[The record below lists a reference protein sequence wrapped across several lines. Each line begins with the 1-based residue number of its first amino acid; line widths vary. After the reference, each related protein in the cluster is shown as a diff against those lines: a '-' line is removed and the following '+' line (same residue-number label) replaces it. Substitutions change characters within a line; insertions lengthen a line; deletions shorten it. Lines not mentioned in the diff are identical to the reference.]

1 MQALTLFMI
10 VAVTTFDFFAAGDKW
25 GRWAYLPSWS
35 AYLAELTGIA
45 AAAVVIFAGARNGFR
60 YVRPAYWLMF
70 GFLVLV
76 ILSGAITN
84 AVNAG
89 PIFAGIRAYLRAIPW
104 FLLPAV
110 FAFTDSQVKT
120 QLRLLVAIAV
130 IQLPFAVQ
138 QASTAI
144 SLGKITG
151 DWTVG
156 TLMLSPTLSI
166 FLICCICIAA
176 AFAARR
182 QLKPWHFIVLA
193 LIFLIP
199 TTINETKATFFL
211 LPIGLFVTFMVASR
225 AGQRARYGAL
235 ALISIGVST
244 AIFVP
249 IYDSFIAEREYA
261 VPLMDFISDPERM
274 KRYLSTTDDI
284 GVVGKDV
291 GRLDSIVVPWRRL
304 SADPAQLAFG
314 YGIGNV
320 SHSALGHGFVG
331 RHFQA
336 FGAFAD
342 FTFSRLLLELGVLG
356 LFGVLALLWMIFRD
370 SHVVS
375 QRGDGVIS
383 TLAAG
388 WAGVVAVITLSTLYS
403 EVIAPTSL
411 SYLFWYLSGLI
422 AAARMRPSTQGIR
435 SNSGV

>member
-1 MQALTLFMI
+1 MQGLTLFMI
-10 VAVTTFDFFAAGDKW
+10 VVVTTFDFFSTGDKW
-25 GRWAYLPSWS
+25 GRWAYLPGWS
-35 AYLAELTGIA
+35 GYLAELTGVA

-60 YVRPAYWLMF
+60 FVRPAYWLVF
-70 GFLVLV
+70 GFLVL
-76 ILSGAITN
+76 IIASGAITN
-84 AVNAG
+84 RVEAG
-89 PIFAGIRAYLRAIPW
+89 PVFAGIRSYLRAIPW

-110 FAFTDSQVKT
+110 IAFTDSQIKT
-120 QLRLLVAIAV
+120 QLRLLVAIAA

-138 QASTAI
+138 QASTAV

-151 DWTVG
+151 DWTIG

-182 QLKPWHFIVLA
+182 KLKPWQFLVLF
-193 LIFLIP
+193 LVFLIP

-211 LPIGLFVTFMVASR
+211 LPVGLFVTFMAAAKV
-225 AGQRARYGAL
+225 GQRARYAAIAL
-235 ALISIGVST
+235 LVTGVST

-249 IYDSFIAEREYA
+249 IYDSFIADREYS
-261 VPLMDFISDPERM
+261 VPLMDFLSDPDRM
-274 KRYLSTTDDI
+274 KRYMSTTDDI
-284 GVVGKDV
+284 GVVDKDV

-331 RHFQA
+331 RHFQV

-342 FTFSRLLLELGVLG
+342 FSFSRLLLELGVLG
-356 LFGVLALLWMIFRD
+356 LIGVYTLMWMIFRD
-370 SHVVS
+370 SQMVS
-375 QRGDGVIS
+375 KEGDDFRS

-388 WAGVVAVITLSTLYS
+388 WTGVVAVITLSTLYS
-403 EVIAPTSL
+403 EIMASTAL
-411 SYLFWYLSGLI
+411 SYLFWFFSGVV
-422 AAARMRPSTQGIR
+422 AAARMNPRAPTT
-435 SNSGV
+435 

>member
-1 MQALTLFMI
+1 MQGLTLFMI
-10 VAVTTFDFFAAGDKW
+10 VVVTTFDFFSTGDKW
-25 GRWAYLPSWS
+25 GRWAYLPGWS
-35 AYLAELTGIA
+35 GYLAELTGVA

-60 YVRPAYWLMF
+60 FVRPAYWLVF
-70 GFLVLV
+70 GFLVL
-76 ILSGAITN
+76 IIASGAITN
-84 AVNAG
+84 RVEAG
-89 PIFAGIRAYLRAIPW
+89 PVFAGIRSYLRAIPW

-110 FAFTDSQVKT
+110 IAFTDSQIKT
-120 QLRLLVAIAV
+120 QLRLLVAIAA

-138 QASTAI
+138 QASTAV

-151 DWTVG
+151 DWTIG

-182 QLKPWHFIVLA
+182 KLKPWQFLVLF
-193 LIFLIP
+193 LVFLIP

-211 LPIGLFVTFMVASR
+211 LPVGLFVTFMAAAKV
-225 AGQRARYGAL
+225 GQRARYAAIAL
-235 ALISIGVST
+235 LVTGVST

-249 IYDSFIAEREYA
+249 IYDSFIADREYS
-261 VPLMDFISDPERM
+261 VPLMDFLSDPDRM

-284 GVVGKDV
+284 GVVDKDV

-331 RHFQA
+331 RHFQV

-342 FTFSRLLLELGVLG
+342 FSFSRLLLELGVLG
-356 LFGVLALLWMIFRD
+356 LIGVYTLMWMIFRD
-370 SHVVS
+370 SQMVS
-375 QRGDGVIS
+375 KEGDDFRS

-388 WAGVVAVITLSTLYS
+388 WTGVVAVITLSTLYS
-403 EVIAPTSL
+403 EIMASTAL
-411 SYLFWYLSGLI
+411 SYLFWFFSGVV
-422 AAARMRPSTQGIR
+422 AAARMNPRAPTT
-435 SNSGV
+435 

>member
-10 VAVTTFDFFAAGDKW
+10 LVVTTFDFFATGDKW
-25 GRWAYLPSWS
+25 GRWAFLPGWS
-35 AYLAELTGIA
+35 PYLAELTGAA
-45 AAAVVIFAGARNGFR
+45 AAAVVIFVGARNGFR
-60 YVRPAYWLMF
+60 FVRPAYWLVF
-70 GFLVLV
+70 GFLVLIV
-76 ILSGAITN
+76 VAGAVTN
-84 AVNAG
+84 RVDAG
-89 PIFAGIRAYLRAIPW
+89 PVFAGIRTYLRAIPW

-110 FAFTDSQVKT
+110 ITFTDLQVKT
-120 QLRLLVAIAV
+120 QLRLLVAIAA

-138 QASTAI
+138 QASTAV

-151 DWTVG
+151 DWTIG

-182 QLKPWHFIVLA
+182 KLKPWQFLVLF
-193 LIFLIP
+193 LVFLIP

-211 LPIGLFVTFMVASR
+211 LPVGLFVTFMAAARV
-225 AGQRARYGAL
+225 GQRARHA
-235 ALISIGVST
+235 AIAFLITSVST

-249 IYDSFIAEREYA
+249 IYDSFIADREYS
-261 VPLMDFISDPERM
+261 VPLMDFLSDPDRM

-284 GVVGKDV
+284 GVVDKDV

-320 SHSALGHGFVG
+320 SHSALGHGFIG
-331 RHFQA
+331 RHFQV

-342 FTFSRLLLELGVLG
+342 FSFSRLLLEIGVLG
-356 LFGVLALLWMIFRD
+356 LIGVYTLMWMIFRD
-370 SHVVS
+370 SQVVS
-375 QRGDGVIS
+375 REGDDFKS

-388 WAGVVAVITLSTLYS
+388 WTGVVAVITLSTLYS
-403 EVIAPTSL
+403 EIIVSTAL
-411 SYLFWYLSGLI
+411 SYLFWFFSGVV
-422 AAARMRPSTQGIR
+422 AAARMNPRAPTT
-435 SNSGV
+435 